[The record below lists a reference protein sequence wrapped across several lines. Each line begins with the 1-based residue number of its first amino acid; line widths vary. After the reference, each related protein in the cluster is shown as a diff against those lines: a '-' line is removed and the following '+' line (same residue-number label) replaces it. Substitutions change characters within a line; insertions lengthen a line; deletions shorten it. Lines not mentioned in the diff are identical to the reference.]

1 MLIFKIINPK
11 SRHMR
16 NLTLFVFVA
25 LFVSCGN
32 PKAKIVEQI
41 KAYKDSSRL
50 VLDSI
55 VKITVDETLKYEE
68 LYFTNGKP
76 DYDNKVGNPS
86 IMKAYDEYKEK
97 NRDEQLRLKWKGSVY
112 QNKIDSLELELK
124 KY

>member
-1 MLIFKIINPK
+1 MKKLTFII
-11 SRHMR
+11 
-16 NLTLFVFVA
+16 LTVLVA
-25 LFVSCGN
+25 SCGN
-32 PKAKIVEQI
+32 KKAEIVEQI
-41 KAYKDSSRL
+41 KSYKDSSRV

-86 IMKAYDEYKEK
+86 IKKVYEEYQEI
-97 NRDEQLRLKWKGSVY
+97 NRDEQMRLKFKGSAY